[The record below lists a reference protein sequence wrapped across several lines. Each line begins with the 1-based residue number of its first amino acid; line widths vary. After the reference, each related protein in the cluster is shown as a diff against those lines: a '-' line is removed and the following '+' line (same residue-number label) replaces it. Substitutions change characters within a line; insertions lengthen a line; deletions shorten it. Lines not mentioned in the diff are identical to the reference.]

1 MKLIRLCL
9 AVALLITLV
18 SCSSMKDCQGVKHQR
33 LPNGIRL

>member
-1 MKLIRLCL
+1 MKSIRLL
-9 AVALLITLV
+9 FAVALLITLA